1 MRTSLNGNGRV
12 EEHRM
17 IAPRLALVFVTVVLA
32 FAGGCNQANSLEGA
46 VTYNDEP
53 VESGAISFRSSD
65 GTGPGFGA
73 QIVSGKYRVE
83 KSRPGKHVVSIR
95 GVDKKLAPQSTEE
108 AIQKFN
114 NAKAA
119 GKETLDHYGQPT
131 DYIPENAE
139 GNGKTVDIDSGKRT
153 LDFELKGPP
162 RSK

>member
-1 MRTSLNGNGRV
+1 MLITLISMSAAGCHRANLLN
-12 EEHRM
+12 
-17 IAPRLALVFVTVVLA
+17 
-32 FAGGCNQANSLEGA
+32 GA

-83 KSRPGKHVVSIR
+83 KVRPGKHIVSIR
-95 GVDKKLAPQSTEE
+95 GVEKKLAPQSTEE
-108 AIQKFN
+108 AIRKFN
-114 NAKAA
+114 EAKAA
-119 GKETLDHYGQPT
+119 GKSTLDHYGQPT

-139 GNGKTVDIDSGKRT
+139 GNGKTVEIEAGKST
-153 LDFELKGPP
+153 LDFALKGPP